1 MKTFW
6 KPLENYKRYTQRK
19 RGEPQRYYLLYG
31 INPLTGYGPRTSPI
45 PWLNM
50 GRVFRATQSLN
61 VFEVTKLLIN
71 VRKAVAKFRE
81 NTKRN
86 RFQSILEGTY
96 AERPMVEYVYVDSEE
111 TGRRSLSMDNA
122 YLNAAIDSVNYMS
135 FDFAY
140 MSGELEN
147 DYAM

>member
-1 MKTFW
+1 
-6 KPLENYKRYTQRK
+6 
-19 RGEPQRYYLLYG
+19 
-31 INPLTGYGPRTSPI
+31 
-45 PWLNM
+45 M

-96 AERPMVEYVYVDSEE
+96 DERPIVNYVYVDSGV
-111 TGRRSLSMDNA
+111 TGHNSHHSPVEFMDAMDNA
-122 YLNAAIDSVNYMS
+122 YLNAVVDTTNHMS

-140 MSGELEN
+140 MSGEMEN
-147 DYAM
+147 DYAW